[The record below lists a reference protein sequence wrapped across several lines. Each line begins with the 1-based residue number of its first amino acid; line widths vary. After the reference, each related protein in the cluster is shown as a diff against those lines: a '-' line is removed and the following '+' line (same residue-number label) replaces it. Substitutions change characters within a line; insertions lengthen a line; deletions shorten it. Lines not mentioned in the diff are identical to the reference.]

1 MTTLH
6 APIRE
11 HAATLPVAA
20 AGAGLCMA
28 VYITPITTLA
38 GTATALHAGPDG
50 QAWILSAMALG
61 LVLGLLPTGAVG
73 DDRGRRRMFRAGAGG
88 LAVASVL
95 GAVAPSTAWLVAA
108 RMGQGL
114 AAGAVLSCSL
124 GMVGHAFA
132 AGPHRTRA
140 SGLWGAGLGS
150 GMLAGPLLA
159 GGLDAWAGW
168 RGAYWLAAGLAAVL
182 AWVARRVPE
191 SRSVQRRPVDVPG
204 LFLLGAALTALLVAL
219 VAMRTDRSHPS
230 VVVLLAAGAGLGAAF
245 VVVELRRQAPM
256 LDPRLLR
263 RPDFAAATVGAL
275 VTGGGVI
282 ALLSYLP
289 TLVQRGLGH
298 SALVAALVLLPWSV
312 PTVAGAALA
321 RLLPGAAHPRT
332 HLVGGLLVVAAA
344 QVLLAGV
351 DTQTGLA
358 HLVPGLLLAGAGNG
372 VLNAALAR
380 QAVASAP
387 DGRSGFGSGV
397 NNTARYIGSA
407 LGVTVVVALAGQTDP
422 AALITG
428 WNVAALVT
436 AGFSVL
442 GAVFVAVCRPAGRVV
457 ADGSPRHRPGH
468 SAVPTARR
476 PVRAS
481 R

>member
-1 MTTLH
+1 MTTRQ
-6 APIRE
+6 ADISGRS
-11 HAATLPVAA
+11 ATLTVAA
-20 AGAGLCMA
+20 AGAGLAMA

-61 LVLGLLPTGAVG
+61 LVLGLLPSGAVG
-73 DDRGRRRMFRAGAGG
+73 DVRGRRRMFRAGAGG
-88 LAVASVL
+88 LAVASAL
-95 GAVAPSTAWLVAA
+95 GAVAPDTAWLVAA

-132 AGPHRTRA
+132 AGPQRARA

-150 GMLAGPLLA
+150 GMLVGPLLA
-159 GGLDAWAGW
+159 GGLDAWIGW

-182 AWVARRVPE
+182 ALVARRVPE
-191 SRSVQRRPVDVPG
+191 SWSAQRRPADVPG
-204 LFLLGAALTALLVAL
+204 MLLLGAALAALLVAL
-219 VAMRTDRSHPS
+219 VEARTGWARPS
-230 VVVLLAAGAGLGAAF
+230 VLVLLAAGIGSGTAF
-245 VVVELRRQAPM
+245 VAVELRRQAPM

-282 ALLSYLP
+282 ALLSFLP

-321 RLLPGAAHPRT
+321 RLLPGAAHPRA
-332 HLVGGLLVVAAA
+332 HLVGGLLVVAVA
-344 QVLLAGV
+344 QALLAGV
-351 DTQTGLA
+351 GPQTGLA
-358 HLVPGLLLAGAGNG
+358 DLVPGLILAGAANG

-397 NNTARYIGSA
+397 NNTARYVGSA
-407 LGVTVVVALAGQTDP
+407 LGVTVVVVLAGHADP
-422 AALITG
+422 ATLITG
-428 WNVAALVT
+428 WNLAALVT

-442 GAVFVAVCRPAGRVV
+442 GAVAVAACRP
-457 ADGSPRHRPGH
+457 GSR
-468 SAVPTARR
+468 T
-476 PVRAS
+476 
-481 R
+481 